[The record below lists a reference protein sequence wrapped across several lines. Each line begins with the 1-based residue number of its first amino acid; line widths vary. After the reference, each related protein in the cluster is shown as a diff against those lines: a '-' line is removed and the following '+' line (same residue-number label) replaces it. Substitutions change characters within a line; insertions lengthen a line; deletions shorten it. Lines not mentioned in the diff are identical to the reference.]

1 MSTELSLSVA
11 LVAHANAY
19 CHDCLSPNEAGLS
32 ADFFTRRYVSSLQFG
47 GVKPLPPADAALGWM
62 GALRRMNTRR
72 LWLRQWRTIDFVSPV
87 IAAAFANANPTVIFV
102 DCERPHVMRPEW
114 TFGDQ
119 SWRVNYHI
127 FAVDELPP
135 VGDVDVDRAAGEL
148 RRQLAAA
155 RAFVTTHGHP
165 YYADWD
171 EYLARANAILEE
183 SDHHSDLLPTVGY
196 SAAAHR
202 LLAAASAAWVFG
214 GMGTWND
221 MVFSDKA
228 VEQHYHEIT
237 GAFFSAVMNGYLV
250 AANSFEPPAGL

>member
-1 MSTELSLSVA
+1 MNVELDLSIA
-11 LVAHANAY
+11 LAAFANAY
-19 CHDCLSPNEAGLS
+19 CHDCLLPDEAGLS

-72 LWLRQWRTIDFVSPV
+72 LWLSQWHTVDFVSPA

-114 TFGDQ
+114 TFGDE

-155 RAFVTTHGHP
+155 RAFVTTHGNPH
-165 YYADWD
+165 YDFWD
-171 EYLARANAILEE
+171 EHLAQASAILDENGHRCE
-183 SDHHSDLLPTVGY
+183 PLPRCGY

-202 LLAAASAAWVFG
+202 LLGAARAAWVFG
-214 GMGTWND
+214 GMGSWND
-221 MVFSDKA
+221 MGFSDKA
-228 VEQHYHEIT
+228 IKQQYAALTDTFYE
-237 GAFFSAVMNGYLV
+237 AVIGGCLV
-250 AANSFEPPAGL
+250 AVNAFTL